1 MCRECVHQLLLNP
14 TPAKKRGKLV
24 QNSSSAPAPIL
35 ARPAVV
41 SIGAKQDEDEKEEE
55 ENVPVTV
62 ASSKPFVRPTKPHLT
77 GDEGQTQDTA
87 ILAEG
92 QGINANGGH
101 DTTNQEYAQDTGV
114 ETSNRVRSQK
124 QYVRRGQVEMLK
136 ESSGALSSKKWETFT
151 IVVLVRKATLGVFTN
166 AADTTPA
173 KVFRL
178 TGCEMQVSSDST
190 RMHQLKILNCPS
202 DGKSTRPGTIR
213 LAFPSVR
220 ELNEWV
226 ATVASA
232 IRVEP

>member
-1 MCRECVHQLLLNP
+1 MCRECVHHLLLNP

-24 QNSSSAPAPIL
+24 QKLSSSADAPIL

-41 SIGAKQDEDEKEEE
+41 SIEARQEEE
-55 ENVPVTV
+55 EDDDDEEVV
-62 ASSKPFVRPTKPHLT
+62 SSKPFVRPTKPLHLT

-92 QGINANGGH
+92 QGMNANGGH
-101 DTTNQEYAQDTGV
+101 DTTNQEHAQDTGV

-124 QYVRRGQVEMLK
+124 QFVRRGQVEMLR